1 MIEDKII
8 SYHTPRRYLM
18 IASLCL
24 IVLASIHCKRS
35 DRAGPGESSVTIGY
49 NGDERIFL
57 QEYWDMGAEYL
68 MFLPLTDQD
77 EKADQPVLAERWE
90 HSEDY
95 REWTYFLRKDV
106 RWHDGVPVT
115 AHDIKF
121 TMDLRQ
127 HPAFIKGGP
136 DRYSFEI
143 FDDFTFKVTLKK
155 PTEGFHSYY
164 VFYPRHLLEELDPKE
179 FYSWDFWTHP
189 VGNGPYRYVRHM
201 PKTMVE
207 VEANP
212 DYYRGKPRIERVILK
227 FLPQMSLVELLSGN
241 VDALWGVDRN
251 TLLMLLGDDRFRS
264 YHSWGYHFYA
274 IYWNHRHLLFQSPKI
289 RKALTMAINRR
300 ELAGVLNYPEGVPI
314 LDAIT
319 TSRQFRQGLYP
330 EPLPYNPERARKML
344 EEEGWRDI
352 DGDGV
357 RERDEEEFRFTAIAD
372 AEQEKIAIYVQDQLR
387 RIGVLMEIQSLN
399 TGTIRQHVKS
409 GDFDALIFYI
419 QNSTNQPNFG
429 HVRMY
434 GEDSPFGYVNSEM
447 IRLLNIAKDTIDI
460 DKLDRI
466 YQEIMPIFAEDMPI
480 TLLLPSVFTSVVH
493 RRIKGLSSPFRTD
506 PVMHMEHLWIEEEKE

>member
-18 IASLCL
+18 IACLCL

-35 DRAGPGESSVTIGY
+35 DQAGPSESSFTMGY
-49 NGDERIFL
+49 YGDETIFL
-57 QEYWDMGAEYL
+57 QDWWDMGAEYL
-68 MFLPLTDQD
+68 MFLPLANED
-77 EKADQPVLAERWE
+77 EKGVQPVLAERWE
-90 HSEDY
+90 HSDDY

-115 AHDIKF
+115 AQDIKF
-121 TMDLRQ
+121 TMDLRND
-127 HPAFIKGGP
+127 PRVLSGKI
-136 DRYSFEI
+136 SFLSVEVL
-143 FDDFTFKVTLKK
+143 DDFTLTVTHKRPKK
-155 PTEGFHSYY
+155 LDLWTVYY
-164 VFYPRHLLEELDPKE
+164 PKHLLEDLDPKE
-179 FYSWDFWTHP
+179 FFEWEFWKHP
-189 VGNGPYRYVRHM
+189 VGNGPYRYVRHV

-207 VEANP
+207 LEANP

-227 FLPQMSLVELLSGN
+227 FLSQMSLVELLSGN
-241 VDALWGVDRN
+241 VDSLWGVDSN
-251 TLLMLLGDDRFRS
+251 TLLMLSGDDRFRS
-264 YHSWGYHFYA
+264 YHWWGGNFQA

-352 DGDGV
+352 DGNGV
-357 RERDEEEFRFTAIAD
+357 RERDGEEFRFTAIVN
-372 AEQEKIAIYVQDQLR
+372 AEEKKTAIYVQDQFR
-387 RIGVLMEIQSLN
+387 RIGVLMEIQTLNISLV
-399 TGTIRQHVKS
+399 RQHLKS
-409 GDFDALIFYI
+409 GDFDAMIFTI

-447 IRLLNIAKDTIDI
+447 IRLLNIAKDTIDL

-480 TLLLPSVFTSVVH
+480 TLILPAVFTIVVH
-493 RRIKGLSSPFRTD
+493 RRIKGLSSPFRVFPCYD
-506 PVMHMEHLWIEEEKE
+506 MEHLWIEEEKK

>member
-8 SYHTPRRYLM
+8 SYHTPRRYFM
-18 IASLCL
+18 IACLCL

-35 DRAGPGESSVTIGY
+35 DRAGPSESSVTIGY
-49 NGDERIFL
+49 YGDERIFL
-57 QEYWDMGAEYL
+57 QDYWDMGAEQL
-68 MFLPLTDQD
+68 MFLPLANED
-77 EKADQPVLAERWE
+77 EKGAQPVLAERWE

-121 TMDLRQ
+121 TMDLRNDLRVLSGK
-127 HPAFIKGGP
+127 I
-136 DRYSFEI
+136 SFLPVEVL
-143 FDDFTFKVTLKK
+143 DDFTLTVTDKK
-155 PTEGFHSYY
+155 PIGLDLWTVYY
-164 VFYPRHLLEELDPKE
+164 PKHLLEGLDPKE
-179 FYSWDFWTHP
+179 FYEWEFWKQP
-189 VGNGPYRYVRHM
+189 VGNGPYRYVRHV
-201 PKTMVE
+201 PETMVE

-227 FLPQMSLVELLSGN
+227 FLQQMSVVELLSGN

-251 TLLMLLGDDRFRS
+251 MLLMLSGDDRFRS
-264 YHSWGYHFYA
+264 YHWWGENFHA
-274 IYWNHRHLLFQSPKI
+274 IYWNHRHPLFQSPKI

-300 ELAGVLNYPEGVPI
+300 QLADVLNYPEGVPI

-330 EPLPYNPERARKML
+330 EPLPNDPDRARKML
-344 EEEGWRDI
+344 GEEGWRDI

-357 RERDEEEFRFTAIAD
+357 RERDGEEFRFTAIANT
-372 AEQEKIAIYVQDQLR
+372 EQEKIAIYVQDQLR
-387 RIGVLMEIQSLN
+387 RIGVLMEIQTLN
-399 TGTIRQHVKS
+399 IGSVRQHVKS
-409 GDFDALIFYI
+409 GDFDALIFLI
-419 QNSTNQPNFG
+419 RNSTNQPNYG

-447 IRLLNIAKDTIDI
+447 TRLLNIAKDTIDL

-480 TLLLPSVFTSVVH
+480 TLVLPSVFTSVVH
-493 RRIKGLSSPFRTD
+493 RRIKGLSSPFRAF
-506 PVMHMEHLWIEEEKE
+506 PVVCMEHLWIEEEKK